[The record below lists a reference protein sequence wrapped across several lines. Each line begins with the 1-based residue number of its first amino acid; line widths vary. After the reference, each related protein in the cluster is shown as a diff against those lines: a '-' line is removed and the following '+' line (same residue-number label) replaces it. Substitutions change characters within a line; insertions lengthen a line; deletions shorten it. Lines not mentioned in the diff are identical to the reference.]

1 MATTTMTFNPELITV
16 PGNTNENDINF
27 DGILLT
33 RFGIARIERVSG
45 TSVQINANGV
55 TITAASPALTT
66 GNPVMEVPIR
76 KGQNIKMKG
85 GAGAETF
92 LVIIRPQGEQY
103 QC

>member
-1 MATTTMTFNPELITV
+1 MTLNPELITV
-16 PGNTNENDINF
+16 PSNTNENEINF

-33 RFGIARIERVSG
+33 RFGIAHIERVSG

-55 TITAASPALTT
+55 TITAASPAIVS

-76 KGQNIKMKG
+76 RGQNIKMKG

-92 LVIIRPQGEQY
+92 LVIIRPQGEQF
-103 QC
+103 QS